1 MALAVGTRLGVYEVI
16 APIGVGGMG
25 QVLRARDTKL
35 DRDVA
40 IKILPEVFAHD
51 ADRLARFQREAK
63 TLASLNHPNIAAIY
77 GLEESG
83 GMTALVME
91 LVEGEDLS
99 QQIARGAIPLDE
111 ALPIAKQIAEA
122 LEAAHEQGI
131 MHRDLKPANIKVRPD
146 GTVKVLDF
154 GLAKAMDPIGSAPSV
169 SQSPTITTPAMT
181 HAGMILGTAAYMSPE
196 QAKGRVIDKR
206 SDVWA
211 FGCVLFEML
220 TGKRAFEG
228 EDVSDTL
235 AAVLRGEPDWE
246 ALPATT
252 PAPIGKLLRGCLK
265 KDRKERVPDIAVAR
279 LEIQEAL
286 AMPAGSVAATAGS
299 RSTLRPRPLWKRA
312 IPIAATALLVAA
324 LTSVAWWSFKPSAP
338 PPIVTRFSFSLPGL
352 PQGQAFLATNSHIV
366 GMSPD
371 GTRIV
376 YATNTRLYLRSAW
389 DLEPKAIPGTDSP
402 SFLRTPVF
410 SPDGQSLVFYSAAD
424 QVLKRISVNG
434 GAAVT
439 LCPADVPFGISWGV
453 DGIMFGQGSK
463 GIMRVSPNGGQP
475 ERLVSVKDGEVAH
488 GPHVLPGGQAMLFTL
503 ATGTGAD
510 RWDKAQVV
518 VQSLK
523 SGERKTLV
531 NGGTD
536 ARYVPTGHIVYA
548 VRGTL
553 FALPFDAKRLEV
565 AGGPV
570 PIVEGVQRSTGGGS
584 SGAVQFSFSDTG
596 SLVYIPGP
604 AGAFGAGRALVLADR
619 KGSAEILKLPPGP
632 YEHLRISPDGKR
644 VAFDTDDGKEAIVW
658 IYDLAGTSSMRR
670 LTFGQKNRFPI
681 WSGDGQRI
689 AFQSD
694 REGDLGIFWQRADGT
709 GTAERLTRPEQGTSH
724 VPESWSPD
732 GKRFLF
738 AATKGSS
745 ISLWAFVLEDRK
757 ATPFGD
763 VQSRNPINAVF
774 SPDGRWVAYY
784 SNETGRDAI
793 YVQPFPLTGTKYQ
806 IPKNDPG
813 QNDHHPV
820 WSSDGKELFYI
831 PALGALAAISVT
843 TRPDFSFG
851 NPVAVPR
858 KFSTGNSAPESMR
871 NYDLTPDG
879 KILGLVDASEQTQSG
894 NSNAPE
900 FRVVLNWFEELKAK
914 VPTGK

>member
-1 MALAVGTRLGVYEVI
+1 MGEVY
-16 APIGVGGMG
+16 
-25 QVLRARDTKL
+25 RARDARL

-40 IKILPEVFAHD
+40 IKILPETFA
-51 ADRLARFQREAK
+51 ADPERVIRFQREAK
-63 TLASLNHPNIAAIY
+63 VLASLNHPNIAIIH
-77 GLEESG
+77 GLEHAG
-83 GMTALVME
+83 GAHALVME
-91 LVEGEDLS
+91 LVEGEDLA
-99 QQIARGAIPLDE
+99 QRIARGAIPLDE

-154 GLAKAMDPIGSAPSV
+154 GLAKAMDLAGSGQQAAGSAHLSM
-169 SQSPTITTPAMT
+169 SPTITTPAMT

-196 QAKGRVIDKR
+196 QTKGRAVDKR

-235 AAVLRGEPDWE
+235 AAVLRGEPDWD

-279 LEIQEAL
+279 LEIKEAL
-286 AMPAGSVAATAGS
+286 AMPAGSVAAAAAARATF
-299 RSTLRPRPLWKRA
+299 RPRPLWKRA

-324 LTSVAWWSFKPSAP
+324 LTSVAWWSFKPSVP
-338 PPIVTRFSFSLPGL
+338 PPIVTRFSIPLPH
-352 PQGQAFLATNSHIV
+352 GQTFFTTNTYIV

-371 GTRIV
+371 GTRMV
-376 YATNTRLYLRSAW
+376 YAANTGLYLRSAW
-389 DLEPKAIPGTDSP
+389 DLEPKAIPGADYSGST
-402 SFLRTPVF
+402 LRTPVF
-410 SPDGQSLVFYSAAD
+410 SPDGQSLVFYSATD
-424 QVLKRISVNG
+424 QVLKRISVTG

-453 DGIMFGQGSK
+453 DGIVFGQGSK

-503 ATGTGAD
+503 ATGTGGD
-510 RWDKAQVV
+510 RWDKAQIV

-531 NGGTD
+531 NGGFD

-548 VRGTL
+548 VGGTL

-570 PIVEGVQRSTGGGS
+570 PIVEGVQRLTGGGT
-584 SGAVQFSFSDTG
+584 SGSAQFSFSDTG

-604 AGAFGAGRALVLADR
+604 AGTFGAGRALVLADR
-619 KGSAEILKLPPGP
+619 RGSSEILKLPPGA
-632 YEHLRISPDGKR
+632 YEHPRISPDGRR
-644 VAFDTDDGKEAIVW
+644 VAFDTDDGKEASVW

-738 AATKGSS
+738 AATSGSS
-745 ISLWAFVLEDRK
+745 ISLWAFSLDDKK

-784 SNETGRDAI
+784 SNETGSDAI
-793 YVQPFPLTGTKYQ
+793 YVQPFPATGAKYQ
-806 IPKNDPG
+806 IPKKDPS

-831 PALGALAAISVT
+831 PVPGALAAISVT

-851 NPVAVPR
+851 NPVPVPR
-858 KFSTGNSAPESMR
+858 KFTTAGGSAQFDIR
-871 NYDLTPDG
+871 NYDLSPDG
-879 KILGLVDASEQTQSG
+879 KILGLVDTSEQTQGG
-894 NSNAPE
+894 NYSDAPE
-900 FRVVLNWFEELKAK
+900 FRVVLNWFEELKAR
-914 VPTGK
+914 VPAKQ